1 MARFSLP
8 HWIQLPTPAA
18 PAYQPDPADLGTELG
33 LEACLGGT
41 VPAPTTHS
49 HGRGDTDAPGAH
61 VEDVL
66 SHYGV

>member
-8 HWIQLPTPAA
+8 HWNQPPTPAA
-18 PAYQPDPADLGTELG
+18 PAYEPDPADLGTELG

-41 VPAPTTHS
+41 VPAPAY
-49 HGRGDTDAPGAH
+49 HGRADDDSLGRR
-61 VEDVL
+61 VEDVF

>member
-8 HWIQLPTPAA
+8 LWNRAPAPAA
-18 PAYQPDPADLGTELG
+18 EPAYEPDPADLGTELG

-41 VPAPTTHS
+41 VPAPTH
-49 HGRGDTDAPGAH
+49 HGRSDEDTLGRR
-61 VEDVL
+61 VEDVF